1 MLFGFCFPNIFQY
14 FPYFSLS
21 ARIFQKWS
29 SIPFTTKQ
37 NMTGWCVGVCVF
49 VCKIHRGCLFNHENS
64 SSLVVQS
71 LPFNA
76 VCSIAVWLKR
86 KSRTN
91 FHSKKRLEQICD
103 CIKFRIYQRMEFV
116 RNEKKSCSV
125 SCSLLSFSLTIVGE
139 NQNLHCFCVC
149 VSGEKL
155 RLWSV
160 KLKFVGKNYRE
171 WIRTRIFKLNEG

>member
-71 LPFNA
+71 LPFKA

-116 RNEKKSCSV
+116 RNEKKILFSQLFS
-125 SCSLLSFSLTIVGE
+125 SFFLFD
-139 NQNLHCFCVC
+139 HCGRKSKFALFLCVC
-149 VSGEKL
+149 
-155 RLWSV
+155 
-160 KLKFVGKNYRE
+160 E
-171 WIRTRIFKLNEG
+171 W